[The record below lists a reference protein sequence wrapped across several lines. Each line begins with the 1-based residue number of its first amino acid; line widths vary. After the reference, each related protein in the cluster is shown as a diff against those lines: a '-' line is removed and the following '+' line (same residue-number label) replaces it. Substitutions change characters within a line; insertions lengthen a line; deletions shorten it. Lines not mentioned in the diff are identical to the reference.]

1 HRICLSETLAKL
13 ELFLF
18 FTSLLQRFTFQPP
31 PGTTKEDLD
40 LTPATGLSTPPMA
53 YKVCALPRQDRL
65 CNTFCSLWRRADY
78 QADLKCGPHHTSL
91 GIIFSHGENWKV
103 MRRFALTTLRNYGM
117 GKRTIEDKIVE
128 ECGSLIK
135 ALESHGGKPV
145 EGTTITNAAV
155 SNIIVSILLGKRFE
169 YDDAR
174 FLRLLKLVS
183 ENIRLAG
190 SPSVSVILTVYELFA
205 FINETFIK
213 HLKEL
218 DENDQ
223 QSFIDS
229 FLIRQQE
236 EEKSTSTGFFHKEN
250 LRAVVANLFAAGT
263 ETTSSTLHWGILLM
277 MKYPDIQNKVQEEIA
292 QVIGSAQP
300 RIEHRT
306 KMPYTDAVIHEI
318 QRFADIVPTNLA
330 HATTMDVTFKGYFIP
345 KVIIFI

>member
-1 HRICLSETLAKL
+1 
-13 ELFLF
+13 
-18 FTSLLQRFTFQPP
+18 
-31 PGTTKEDLD
+31 
-40 LTPATGLSTPPMA
+40 
-53 YKVCALPRQDRL
+53 
-65 CNTFCSLWRRADY
+65 
-78 QADLKCGPHHTSL
+78 
-91 GIIFSHGENWKV
+91 

-135 ALESHGGKPV
+135 ALESHGEGSERRASATDLRGREGTYGRKPV

-190 SPSVSVILTVYELFA
+190 SPSVS
-205 FINETFIK
+205 
-213 HLKEL
+213 
-218 DENDQ
+218 
-223 QSFIDS
+223 
-229 FLIRQQE
+229 

-277 MKYPDIQNKVQEEIA
+277 MKYPDIQIA
-292 QVIGSAQP
+292 TITV
-300 RIEHRT
+300 
-306 KMPYTDAVIHEI
+306 MPFTFEGLNDIDPGYLRDSFPPSDPACTRD
-318 QRFADIVPTNLA
+318 QRYD
-330 HATTMDVTFKGYFIP
+330 
-345 KVIIFI
+345 